1 MNKSA
6 LVETLLMSEKNNTIV
21 KIKIINTN
29 KLFVG
34 AMQKVLNQTIILKSV
49 SAEQITLTL
58 GDIESVNRSTI
69 SPYRNILLN
78 FLKTLHACFRKFT
91 SKR

>member
-21 KIKIINTN
+21 KIEIINTN

-49 SAEQITLTL
+49 SAEQIT
-58 GDIESVNRSTI
+58 
-69 SPYRNILLN
+69 
-78 FLKTLHACFRKFT
+78 
-91 SKR
+91 